1 MPERSIEELLGQ
13 LPEPSPPAPD
23 FEARLRARL
32 AAELRAETAPDPH
45 PLSNPEVIELQTL
58 TRTPADP
65 KHDRRTWLKAAAVV
79 LVAGGVVTALVL
91 AQRDGESPAT
101 DTVPDATTAPAPVET
116 TGPVAVET
124 TSPVAVETTSPA
136 EVETTSQVAV
146 ATTVLALQA
155 TFAGATV
162 DAFAV
167 DPGSNPYFVGAADD
181 VWVSSLAGELVRLD
195 SETGEIVARA
205 TVPESSPFAVDA
217 DAVWVADA
225 IGGDVIRLDLVDG
238 TEVARIA
245 TGVEILENSYRQ
257 PMLPGAAR
265 SFAQVGG
272 IASSGDAVWVGDKAG
287 VVMRIDPST
296 DTITARFDVPV
307 RPDLLRVEGEV
318 LLVVN
323 QLGGEAAA
331 IDTTDGTVLHEVS
344 GLDDI
349 AGAALYGGA
358 TYLHDRVTG
367 TVTRTDLSTGEQR
380 TSAALGAPLER
391 SGEPT
396 LPTGLAV
403 SGAGVL
409 VDTKTTP
416 NNLHVLDPVTLEE
429 IGTLT
434 TTADQG
440 DMAIAGDGS
449 VWLVRSLANEVVRIT
464 PAAL

>member
-116 TGPVAVET
+116 T
-124 TSPVAVETTSPA
+124 SPVAVETTNPA

-146 ATTVLALQA
+146 ATTVPALQA